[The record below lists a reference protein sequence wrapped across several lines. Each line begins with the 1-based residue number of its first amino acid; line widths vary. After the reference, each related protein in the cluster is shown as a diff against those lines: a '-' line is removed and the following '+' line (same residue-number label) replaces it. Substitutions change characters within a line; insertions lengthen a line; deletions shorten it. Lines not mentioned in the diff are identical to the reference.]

1 MEQLALN
8 KPRKEHSSIIIK
20 DCLFVLFG
28 EHKEGQACMTVKYL
42 PLSDPDQ
49 SFRIL
54 QLKTPHRNKP
64 LVFKRP
70 MIFPDH
76 IELRLKDRLAENQT
90 RVIFFGGEYAY
101 MSCLAFMRCACMSF
115 WPSGKQIFLSW

>member
-8 KPRKEHSSIIIK
+8 KPRKLHSSIIIK

-28 EHKEGQACMTVKYL
+28 EHKEGEACMTVEYL
-42 PLSDPDQ
+42 PLYDPDQ

-54 QLKTPHRNKP
+54 QLKIPHRNVP
-64 LVFKRP
+64 LVFMRP
-70 MIFPDH
+70 IIFPDL

-90 RVIFFGGEYAY
+90 RVFFFGGEYA
-101 MSCLAFMRCACMSF
+101 
-115 WPSGKQIFLSW
+115 

>member
-8 KPRKEHSSIIIK
+8 KPPKEHSSIIIK

-28 EHKEGQACMTVKYL
+28 EHKEGEACMTVEYL
-42 PLSDPDQ
+42 PLSSPDQ

-54 QLKTPHRNKP
+54 KLTLTHRNVP
-64 LVFKRP
+64 LVLKRK
-70 MIFPDH
+70 MIFPDL

-90 RVIFFGGEYAY
+90 GVFLFGGEYAY
-101 MSCLAFMRCACMSF
+101 MSCLALTRCA
-115 WPSGKQIFLSW
+115 